1 MARYNIIGTGFLDL
15 AQGGM
20 AFKQENQHFRFADIS
35 VGRSVEFSVP
45 ATDRNRKM
53 LGFGDDPSTY
63 GDMLRIRHQCQCVY
77 DGGTI
82 MGTLAVT
89 AYTGDGFS
97 CVFYLDDAEWIRTL
111 DQRKLSDCPEIW
123 DKGVLWSTSVQPT
136 NASEADP
143 TQCEAIVLY
152 DNGLVLQTSQWQL
165 LPSINVATF
174 LTDLFAAMGVPFST
188 DLDKAYWLVMA
199 TLNGGTTDA
208 VIFTQTAV
216 TAAIV
221 SQSQQYISVE
231 DIDIEWATAN
241 VFGALVGGGSVA
253 SKGFKAS
260 QNVDVTFPN
269 TIADDVFLIEW
280 HSGLRK
286 CKSLGGGLRDPLAGK
301 TIAIGKGTTF
311 FFARKDEE
319 YMPGDGYGWRDT
331 YHPLTVTCNV
341 ARSEQMNIG
350 EVWYLRNNMPDMT
363 VFEFLKS
370 VALATGRELTVT
382 ADGITLEAAHYGTKD
397 DFVAIDK
404 VVAVEEVSRKV
415 EAWGG
420 DTGKAVIDFDS
431 EDYVGEGERM
441 IIPFAIDNEH
451 LEGEERHTSKFSEG
465 AVSNNGI
472 LVRDVDVTGTTPK
485 LVAKRCTIA
494 YVDPNETYLQ
504 RVPVPSPVGYDD
516 IAQQSTCVRIRMLAG
531 EAAFFALRPSTTLL
545 WQGMAYIWTDA
556 QWSDDV
562 LTLTLQKVS
571 QYPTQ
576 STQST

>member
-35 VGRSVEFSVP
+35 LGRSVEFSIP

-53 LGFGDDPSTY
+53 LGFGDDPATY
-63 GDMLRIRHQCQCVY
+63 GEMLRGRHQCQCVY
-77 DGGTI
+77 DGGTV

-89 AYTGDGFS
+89 AYKGDAFS
-97 CVFYLDDAEWIRTL
+97 CVFYLDDAEWLRSL
-111 DQRKLSDCPEIW
+111 DQRKLSECPEIW
-123 DKGVLWSTSVQPT
+123 NKGVPWSTSVLPT
-136 NASEADP
+136 NANEADP
-143 TQCEAIVLY
+143 MLGEDIILY

-199 TLNGGTTDA
+199 SLNGGTVDA
-208 VIFTQTAV
+208 VTFAQTS
-216 TAAIV
+216 TAAASV
-221 SQSQQYISVE
+221 TQSQQYFAVE
-231 DIDIEWATAN
+231 EITLEWAMAS

-260 QNVDVTFPN
+260 RNLEVTFPAS
-269 TIADDVFLIEW
+269 IADDVYINEW
-280 HSGLRK
+280 HDSLRK
-286 CKSLGGGLRDPLAGK
+286 CKTLGGGRRDPLAGK
-301 TIAIGKGTTF
+301 TITIGSGTTF
-311 FFARKDEE
+311 FFARKDVE

-331 YHPLTVTCNV
+331 YHPLSVTCNV
-341 ARSEQMNIG
+341 ARSEQMSIG
-350 EVWYLRNNMPDMT
+350 DVWYLRNNMPDMT

-370 VALATGRELTVT
+370 VANATGRELTVT
-382 ADGITLEAAHYGTKD
+382 ADGITLETANYGTND
-397 DFVAIDK
+397 DFVAVDK
-404 VVAVEEVSRKV
+404 VVAVEEVCRKV
-415 EAWGG
+415 EAWGD
-420 DTGKAVIDFDS
+420 DTGKAIIDFDS

-441 IIPFAIDNEH
+441 TIPYTIDNQH
-451 LEGEERHTSKFSEG
+451 LEGEEHHTVGFSEG
-465 AVSNNGI
+465 AVGEHGI
-472 LVRDVDVTGTTPK
+472 LIRDVDVSGIPK
-485 LVAKRCTIA
+485 LAAKRCTVA
-494 YVDPNETYLQ
+494 YADPNETYLQ

-516 IAQQSTCVRIRMLAG
+516 IAQQSTCVRLRMLAG
-531 EAAFFALRPSTTLL
+531 EAAFFALQPSTTLL
-545 WQGMAYIWTDA
+545 WQGMAYLWTDA

-576 STQST
+576 LTQST

>member
-35 VGRSVEFSVP
+35 LGRSVEFSIP

-97 CVFYLDDAEWIRTL
+97 CVFYIDDAEWLRTL
-111 DQRKLSDCPEIW
+111 DQRKLADCTEIW
-123 DKGVLWSTSVQPT
+123 DKGVLWAASVQPT
-136 NASEADP
+136 DANAADP
-143 TQCEAIVLY
+143 TQGEAIIRY
-152 DNGLVLQTSQWQL
+152 DNGVTIQGGNWQL
-165 LPSINVATF
+165 APSINVAMF
-174 LTDLFAAMGVPFST
+174 LADLFAAMGVPLST
-188 DLDKAYWLVMA
+188 DLPKEYWLVMA
-199 TLNGGTTDA
+199 SLNGGTAEA
-208 VIFTQTAV
+208 VTFAQTA
-216 TAAIV
+216 TAAASV
-221 SQSQQYISVE
+221 TQSQQYFSVE

-260 QNVDVTFPN
+260 RNLDVTFPA

-280 HSGLRK
+280 HSSLRK
-286 CKSLGGGLRDPLAGK
+286 CKTLGGGTSEPLAGK
-301 TIAIGKGTTF
+301 TISIGKETTF
-311 FFARKDEE
+311 FFARKDVEFL
-319 YMPGDGYGWRDT
+319 PGDGYGWRDT
-331 YHPLTVTCNV
+331 YHPLSVTCTV
-341 ARSEQMNIG
+341 ARSEQMSIG

-382 ADGITLEAAHYGTKD
+382 ADGITLNQAHYGTKD

-404 VVAVEEVSRKV
+404 VVSVDEVSRKV
-415 EAWGG
+415 DAWGG
-420 DTGKAVIDFDS
+420 DTGKAIIDFDS

-441 IIPFAIDNEH
+441 SIPYTIDNEH

-465 AVSNNGI
+465 AVGNNGI
-472 LVRDVDVTGTTPK
+472 LIRDVDVTGTTPK
-485 LVAKRCTIA
+485 LAAKRCTIA
-494 YVDPNETYLQ
+494 YADPNETYLQ

-516 IAQQSTCVRIRMLAG
+516 IAQQSTCVRLRMLAG
-531 EAAFFALRPSTTLL
+531 EAAFFALKPSTTLL
-545 WQGMAYIWTDA
+545 WQGMAYLWTDA

-571 QYPTQ
+571 QYPT
-576 STQST
+576 TITN

>member
-35 VGRSVEFSVP
+35 VGRSVEFSIP

-53 LGFGDDPSTY
+53 LGFGDDPSTF

-97 CVFYLDDAEWIRTL
+97 CVFYIDDAEWLRTL
-111 DQRKLSDCPEIW
+111 DQRKLADCPEIW
-123 DKGVLWSTSVQPT
+123 NKGVLWAATVIPT
-136 NASEADP
+136 DANAADP
-143 TQCEAIVLY
+143 TQGEDIVRY
-152 DNGLVLQTSQWQL
+152 DDGVTIQSGNWQL
-165 LPSINVATF
+165 APSINVAMF
-174 LTDLFAAMGVPFST
+174 LADLFAAMGVPLST
-188 DLDKAYWLVMA
+188 DLPKEYWLVMG
-199 TLNGGTTDA
+199 TLNGGTTD
-208 VIFTQTAV
+208 VVTFTQTAV
-216 TAAIV
+216 NAATV
-221 SQSQQYISVE
+221 SQSQQYVTVA

-253 SKGFKAS
+253 SKGFRVS

-286 CKSLGGGLRDPLAGK
+286 CKSLGGGKGDPLAGK
-301 TIAIGKGTTF
+301 TIAIGNGKTF
-311 FFARKDEE
+311 FFATKDVE

-331 YHPLTVTCNV
+331 YHPLSVTCNV
-341 ARSEQMNIG
+341 ARSEQMSIG

-404 VVAVEEVSRKV
+404 VVSVDEVSRKV
-415 EAWGG
+415 DAWGG
-420 DTGKAVIDFDS
+420 DTGKAIIDFDS
-431 EDYVGEGERM
+431 EEYVGDGER
-441 IIPFAIDNEH
+441 ITIPYTIDNEH
-451 LEGEERHTSKFSEG
+451 LEGEGRHTSKFSEG
-465 AVSNNGI
+465 AVGNNGI
-472 LVRDVDVTGTTPK
+472 LIRDVDVTGTTPK
-485 LVAKRCTIA
+485 LAAKRCTIA
-494 YVDPNETYLQ
+494 YADPNETYLQ

-516 IAQQSTCVRIRMLAG
+516 IAQQSTCVRLRMLAG
-531 EAAFFALRPSTTLL
+531 EAAFFALRPATTLL
-545 WQGMAYIWTDA
+545 WRGMAYLWTDA
-556 QWSDDV
+556 QWSDEV

-571 QYPTQ
+571 QYPT
-576 STQST
+576 TTTN

>member
-35 VGRSVEFSVP
+35 VGRSVEFSIP

-82 MGTLAVT
+82 IGTLAVT
-89 AYTGDGFS
+89 AYKGDAFS
-97 CVFYLDDAEWIRTL
+97 CVFYLDDSEWLRSL
-111 DQRKLSDCPEIW
+111 DQRKLADCPEIW
-123 DKGVLWSTSVQPT
+123 NKGVPWSTSVLPT
-136 NASEADP
+136 NANEADP
-143 TQCEAIVLY
+143 MLGEDIILY

-199 TLNGGTTDA
+199 SLNGGTVDA
-208 VIFTQTAV
+208 VTFAQTS
-216 TAAIV
+216 TAAASV
-221 SQSQQYISVE
+221 TQSQQYFTVG

-253 SKGFKAS
+253 SKGFMALQS
-260 QNVDVTFPN
+260 VEVTFPN

-286 CKSLGGGLRDPLAGK
+286 CKSLGGGKGDPLAGK
-301 TIAIGKGTTF
+301 TIAIGKGKTF
-311 FFARKDEE
+311 FFARKDVE

-331 YHPLTVTCNV
+331 YHPLSVTCNV

-382 ADGITLEAAHYGTKD
+382 ADGITLETAHYGTND
-397 DFVAIDK
+397 DFVAVDK
-404 VVAVEEVSRKV
+404 VVAVDEVCRKV
-415 EAWGG
+415 EAWGD
-420 DTGKAVIDFDS
+420 DTGKAIIDFDS

-441 IIPFAIDNEH
+441 TIPYTIDNQH
-451 LEGEERHTSKFSEG
+451 LEGEEQHTVGFSEG
-465 AVSNNGI
+465 AVGEHGI
-472 LVRDVDVTGTTPK
+472 LIRDVDVSGIPK
-485 LVAKRCTIA
+485 LAAKRCTVA
-494 YVDPNETYLQ
+494 YADPNETYLQ

-516 IAQQSTCVRIRMLAG
+516 IAQQSTCVRLRMLAG
-531 EAAFFALRPSTTLL
+531 EAAFFALQPSTTLL
-545 WQGMAYIWTDA
+545 WQGMAYLWTDA

>member
-1 MARYNIIGTGFLDL
+1 MVRYNIIGTGFLDL
-15 AQGGM
+15 AQSGM

-35 VGRSVEFSVP
+35 LGRSVEFSIP
-45 ATDRNRKM
+45 ATDRNREM

-63 GDMLRIRHQCQCVY
+63 GDMLRVRHDCQCVY
-77 DGGTI
+77 DGGTV

-89 AYTGDGFS
+89 AYKGDAFS
-97 CVFYLDDAEWIRTL
+97 CVFYLDDAEWIRSL

-123 DKGVLWSTSVQPT
+123 NKGVPWSTSVLPT
-136 NASEADP
+136 NANEADP
-143 TQCEAIVLY
+143 TQGEAVVLY

-199 TLNGGTTDA
+199 SLNGGTAEA
-208 VIFTQTAV
+208 VTFAQTA
-216 TAAIV
+216 TAAASV
-221 SQSQQYISVE
+221 TQSQQYFSVE
-231 DIDIEWATAN
+231 NITLEWAMAN
-241 VFGALVGGGSVA
+241 VFGAMVGGGSVA

-260 QNVDVTFPN
+260 RNLDVTFPA

-280 HSGLRK
+280 HSSLRK
-286 CKSLGGGLRDPLAGK
+286 CKTLGGGKSDPLAGK
-301 TIAIGKGTTF
+301 TVTIGSGTTF
-311 FFARKDEE
+311 FFARKDVE

-331 YHPLTVTCNV
+331 YHPLSVTCNV
-341 ARSEQMNIG
+341 ARSEQMSIG

-363 VFEFLKS
+363 VFEFLRS

-382 ADGITLEAAHYGTKD
+382 ADGITLEAAQYGTND

-415 EAWGG
+415 EAWGD

-441 IIPFAIDNEH
+441 TIPYTIDNEH
-451 LEGEERHTSKFSEG
+451 LEGEERHTVGFSEG
-465 AVSNNGI
+465 AVGSNGI
-472 LVRDVDVTGTTPK
+472 LIRDVDVSSTPK

-494 YVDPNETYLQ
+494 YADPNEIYLQ

-516 IAQQSTCVRIRMLAG
+516 IAQQSTCVRLRMLAG
-531 EAAFFALRPSTTLL
+531 EAAFFAMKPSTTLL
-545 WQGMAYIWTDA
+545 WQGMAYLWTDA